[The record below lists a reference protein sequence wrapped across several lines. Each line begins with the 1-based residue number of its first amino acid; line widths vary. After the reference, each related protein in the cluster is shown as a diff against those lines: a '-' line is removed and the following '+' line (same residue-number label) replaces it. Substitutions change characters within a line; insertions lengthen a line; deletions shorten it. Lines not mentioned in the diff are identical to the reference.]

1 MKNILMFIGIFT
13 VGSLTQAVLSKLIEN
28 YWFPQTLEA
37 WIFRLLVCFLLSIY
51 IFNSKIKNL

>member
-1 MKNILMFIGIFT
+1 MKNILIFIGIFT
-13 VGSLTQAVLSKLIEN
+13 TMFLTQTILIKVIEN
-28 YWFPQTLEA
+28 YWFPETMES